1 MVMMEMGNTLEEM
14 DNKKILIVGNG
25 FDLAHNLKTRYSDVL
40 EVFKKRKSFYGLY
53 INRKI
58 DTGFDEKIADNIP
71 KALESYDSK
80 NLEKLDKI
88 IRNNSWVEY
97 YSGCGAELD
106 LWIDFERELVPVL
119 DIFDFILSAD
129 INFEDGS
136 IEFER
141 NSFFKFNCYFSR
153 YFTILNNKIFVKNYY
168 IDSSYGLMKKTLLRD
183 LKNEFLEFIEALEIY
198 FYEFVEKASDVH
210 PISQIR
216 EIEPDYIIS
225 FNYTHTEKYYGIN
238 NVHHIH
244 GVIRDDLDC
253 GSNNMVLGVNDYD
266 NKDFIYFV
274 KYFQRIQ
281 KHCGVDYKYIINEP
295 CIFKSSDEFDKEYN
309 DYELYI
315 YGHSLDETD
324 KDVLKFAIGVFDD
337 KNQFQMKARK
347 VIIYYYDQQD
357 FELKVINLITLFGRD
372 IVEKNMDDNK
382 IIFIKIDSNID

>member
-1 MVMMEMGNTLEEM
+1 MMEMGNTLEEM

-58 DTGFDEKIADNIP
+58 DTGFDEKIADNIQ

-141 NSFFKFNCYFSR
+141 NSFFKFNC
-153 YFTILNNKIFVKNYY
+153 
-168 IDSSYGLMKKTLLRD
+168 
-183 LKNEFLEFIEALEIY
+183 
-198 FYEFVEKASDVH
+198 
-210 PISQIR
+210 
-216 EIEPDYIIS
+216 
-225 FNYTHTEKYYGIN
+225 
-238 NVHHIH
+238 
-244 GVIRDDLDC
+244 
-253 GSNNMVLGVNDYD
+253 
-266 NKDFIYFV
+266 
-274 KYFQRIQ
+274 
-281 KHCGVDYKYIINEP
+281 
-295 CIFKSSDEFDKEYN
+295 
-309 DYELYI
+309 
-315 YGHSLDETD
+315 
-324 KDVLKFAIGVFDD
+324 
-337 KNQFQMKARK
+337 
-347 VIIYYYDQQD
+347 
-357 FELKVINLITLFGRD
+357 
-372 IVEKNMDDNK
+372 
-382 IIFIKIDSNID
+382 

>member
-1 MVMMEMGNTLEEM
+1 MEMGNTLEEM

-153 YFTILNNKIFVKNYY
+153 YFTILNNKIFVKYHNKKSNYP
-168 IDSSYGLMKKTLLRD
+168 LKT
-183 LKNEFLEFIEALEIY
+183 
-198 FYEFVEKASDVH
+198 
-210 PISQIR
+210 
-216 EIEPDYIIS
+216 
-225 FNYTHTEKYYGIN
+225 
-238 NVHHIH
+238 
-244 GVIRDDLDC
+244 
-253 GSNNMVLGVNDYD
+253 
-266 NKDFIYFV
+266 
-274 KYFQRIQ
+274 
-281 KHCGVDYKYIINEP
+281 
-295 CIFKSSDEFDKEYN
+295 
-309 DYELYI
+309 
-315 YGHSLDETD
+315 
-324 KDVLKFAIGVFDD
+324 
-337 KNQFQMKARK
+337 
-347 VIIYYYDQQD
+347 
-357 FELKVINLITLFGRD
+357 
-372 IVEKNMDDNK
+372 
-382 IIFIKIDSNID
+382 

>member
-1 MVMMEMGNTLEEM
+1 M
-14 DNKKILIVGNG
+14 
-25 FDLAHNLKTRYSDVL
+25 L
-40 EVFKKRKSFYGLY
+40 EVFKNWKSFYGSY
-53 INRKI
+53 RNRKT
-58 DTGFDEKIADNIP
+58 DTEFVEKIADNTQN
-71 KALESYDSK
+71 ALESYDSK
-80 NLEKLDKI
+80 NLEKLDKLI
-88 IRNNSWVEY
+88 EKNSWIAY
-97 YSGCGAELD
+97 YSGCRAELD

-136 IEFER
+136 IKFER
-141 NSFFKFNCYFSR
+141 NSFFKFNCFFSR
-153 YFTILNNKIFVKNYY
+153 YFTILNNKIFVRNDY
-168 IDSSYGLMKKTLLRD
+168 IDSNYGLKKKKLLRD

-210 PISQIR
+210 PISQISK
-216 EIEPDYIIS
+216 IEPDYIIS
-225 FNYTHTEKYYGIN
+225 FNYTHTEKYYGID

-244 GVIRDDLDC
+244 GVIRDNLDR
-253 GSNNMVLGVNDYD
+253 GINNMVLGVNDYD

-281 KHCGVDYKYIINEP
+281 KHCGVDYKYFINEP

-324 KDVLKFAIGVFDD
+324 KDVLKFAIGDFDD
-337 KNQFQMKARK
+337 ENKFQMKARK
-347 VIIYYYDQQD
+347 VVIYYYDQQD

-382 IIFIKIDSNID
+382 IIFIKIDNNID

>member
-1 MVMMEMGNTLEEM
+1 MMEMGNTLEEM

-25 FDLAHNLKTRYSDVL
+25 FDLAHNLRTRYGDVL
-40 EVFKKRKSFYGLY
+40 EVFKKWKSFYGSY
-53 INRKI
+53 KNRKT
-58 DTGFDEKIADNIP
+58 DTEFAEKIADNTQN
-71 KALESYDSK
+71 ALESYDSK
-80 NLEKLDKI
+80 NFEKLDKLI
-88 IRNNSWVEY
+88 EKNSWIAY
-97 YSGCGAELD
+97 YSGCGAEID

-119 DIFDFILSAD
+119 DIFNFILSAD
-129 INFEDGS
+129 INLEDRS
-136 IEFER
+136 IKIER
-141 NSFFKFNCYFSR
+141 NGFFKFNCFFLR
-153 YFTILNNKIFVKNYY
+153 YFTILNNKIFVNKNYV
-168 IDSSYGLMKKTLLRD
+168 DSSYGLMKKKLLRD
-183 LKNEFLEFIEALEIY
+183 LEDEFLEFIEALEIY
-198 FYEFVEKASDVH
+198 FYEFVEKASGIH
-210 PISQIR
+210 PISQIKK
-216 EIEPDYIIS
+216 IEPDYIIS
-225 FNYTHTEKYYGIN
+225 FNYTHTEKYYGID

-244 GVIRDDLDC
+244 GVIRDNLDR
-253 GSNNMVLGVNDYD
+253 GINNMVLGVNDYD

-295 CIFKSSDEFDKEYN
+295 CIFKFSDEFDKEYN

-324 KDVLKFAIGVFDD
+324 KDVLKFAIGDFDD
-337 KNQFQMKARK
+337 RNRFQMKARK